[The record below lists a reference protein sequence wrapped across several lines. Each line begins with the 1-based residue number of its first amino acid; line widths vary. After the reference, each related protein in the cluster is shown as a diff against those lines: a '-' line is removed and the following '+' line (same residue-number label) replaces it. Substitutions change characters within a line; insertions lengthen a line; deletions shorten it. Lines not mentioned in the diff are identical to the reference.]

1 MHFLTRC
8 SSSSC
13 PRYIAVKPQD
23 LGKRS
28 RCPECRSEFEPEVPF
43 GTAGL
48 DGMIRYHLKH
58 ILGKGGAGVV
68 FRAWDYMLQREVALK
83 VPSQDSRLEEQAIPR
98 FKIEAKSLL
107 KLSHPNICPIL
118 DVDVDH
124 WWPYLVMPI
133 LEGGDLESWLHDHN
147 PSPVP
152 AVCEIVRTVA
162 LAMEHAHRHRV
173 IHRDLKLS
181 NIMLD
186 SAGNA
191 NVTDFGFARFTD
203 QAASSQLSIPGQVFG
218 TIRYMSPEQLQ
229 GYRDEVGEASDIY
242 SLGIVLFRL
251 LTRRFPFAST
261 DSARIKEEILGGI
274 TVAPSSLRS
283 DLQPELDAVF
293 FRAAAREV
301 NGRFASMEEF
311 AIELGKIVGVTP
323 APRSL
328 KLDDSTTV
336 TRTAVPVVSSALG
349 VSLAEIPPG
358 RFRMGDAEGRVDER
372 PLREITLERGFFLGV
387 YPVTQRQ
394 YRRLM
399 GDAPM
404 PEFQGEDTL
413 PMECVTWLDAVTF
426 CNVLS
431 IKEGLKPYYKIDVE
445 RVTRSGGEGYRLP
458 TEAEW
463 EYACRAGC
471 PARYTF
477 GDDPALVANHA
488 WFNENSCGQ
497 THPVGRWPANGFCL
511 HDMHGNVWEWC
522 WDWYGAYD
530 PRTTVDPKGPKTG
543 KKRVLRGGSWGC
555 TAYQLR
561 SASRMA
567 WEPNDLDFR
576 PWYFGFRVA
585 RSR

>member
-1 MHFLTRC
+1 MHLLTRC

-23 LGKRS
+23 LGKRC
-28 RCPECRSEFEPEVPF
+28 RCPACRSEFEPDVPF

-48 DGMIRYHLKH
+48 DGMIRYHLKQ
-58 ILGKGGAGVV
+58 ILGKGGTGLV

-83 VPSQDSRLEEQAIPR
+83 VPSQDSRLEDQAIPR

-124 WWPYLVMPI
+124 WWPYIVMPI
-133 LEGGDLESWLHDHN
+133 LAGGDLESWLHQYN
-147 PSPVP
+147 PSPVR
-152 AVCEIVRTVA
+152 AVCEIVRIVA

-181 NIMLD
+181 NILLD
-186 SAGNA
+186 SAGNP

-203 QAASSQLSIPGQVFG
+203 QAPASQISIPGQVFG
-218 TIRYMSPEQLQ
+218 TTRYMSPEQLMGQ
-229 GYRDEVGEASDIY
+229 RNDVAEASDIY

-251 LTRRFPFAST
+251 LTRRFPFKST
-261 DSARIKEEILGGI
+261 DTFSIKDEILEGI
-274 TVAPSSLRS
+274 TVSPSSLRS
-283 DLQPELDAVF
+283 DLEPKLDAIF
-293 FRAAAREV
+293 FRAVAREI
-301 NGRFASMEEF
+301 NRRFASMDEF
-311 AIELGKIVGVTP
+311 AIELGKVIGISP
-323 APRSL
+323 APSSL
-328 KLDDSTTV
+328 KLEESTTV
-336 TRTAVPVVSSALG
+336 THTAVPVVSSPLG

-358 RFRMGDAEGRVDER
+358 SFRMGDADGRVDER
-372 PLREITLERGFFLGV
+372 PLREISLERGYLLGV
-387 YPVTQRQ
+387 YPVTQGQ
-394 YRRLM
+394 YRQLM
-399 GDAPM
+399 GDAPR
-404 PEFQGEDTL
+404 PEFVGEDTL

-445 RVTRSGGEGYRLP
+445 LVTRAGGYGYRLP

-463 EYACRAGC
+463 EYACRAGSRT
-471 PARYTF
+471 RYSF
-477 GDDPALVANHA
+477 GDDPRSLATNA
-488 WFNENSCGQ
+488 WFNENSFGQ
-497 THPVGRWPANGFCL
+497 THPVGHWPANAFSL

-530 PRTTVDPKGPKTG
+530 PRATVDPKGPKTG
-543 KKRVLRGGSWGC
+543 AKRVMRGGSWGC
-555 TAYQLR
+555 TAHQLR

-567 WEPNDLDFR
+567 WEPNDLEFR

-585 RSR
+585 RSM